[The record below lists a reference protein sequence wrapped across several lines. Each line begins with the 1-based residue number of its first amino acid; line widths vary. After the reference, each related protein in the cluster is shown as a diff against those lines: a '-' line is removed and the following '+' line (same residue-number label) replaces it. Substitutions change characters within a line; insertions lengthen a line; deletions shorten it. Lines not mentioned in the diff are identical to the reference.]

1 MLCPIKSQASP
12 IVAQFYPILPSGRRS
27 VTLSLAIVK
36 AGGLGRTR
44 WFLPALL
51 VLSAGELR
59 RPLFQKRL
67 YPLAVIGRAAGD
79 ALQFTLQ
86 IKLRI
91 EAV

>member
-67 YPLAVIGRAAGD
+67 Y
-79 ALQFTLQ
+79 ALMEIRCPPGLG
-86 IKLRI
+86 L
-91 EAV
+91 